1 MGYNRIKNINI
12 KKYKELVFPY
22 FLQVKHVHS
31 LLGSLS
37 YTDSQTI
44 DALIKK
50 ILHLDLFHSGSMNT
64 VFLNSNSALPSL
76 LLPSRLVTRAYF
88 WKWRLFM
95 GLKTSEVEELQT
107 SHSA

>member
-1 MGYNRIKNINI
+1 MSSFQAVMGYNRIKNINI

-50 ILHLDLFHSGSMNT
+50 YCILISSILG
-64 VFLNSNSALPSL
+64 P
-76 LLPSRLVTRAYF
+76 
-88 WKWRLFM
+88 
-95 GLKTSEVEELQT
+95 
-107 SHSA
+107 